1 MSEPSA
7 AEELH
12 HAPVAVLLR
21 TRQSRVAPLVL
32 QRLVCARVQQRPHD
46 VNLPFVG
53 SNVERCEAIIICPV
67 HVRSANDKLLHHLEV
82 AALRSCRQWRDPVV
96 LRLVHARARAHQR
109 PHHLEVAVLRRDVER
124 RATVVLRLVHARARA
139 HQRPHHLEVADL
151 RRDEER
157 RGTTVLRLVH
167 ARARAHQR
175 PHHLEVAILRRD
187 KERRGTI
194 VPRLVHARGRAPQKG
209 FIEHCTPH
217 TRPWRTRRNLRN
229 PRQGRW
235 PRRTNRKRTRPRAC
249 SGC

>member
-1 MSEPSA
+1 MQIDRSAPAPTSARTTSCWLICAAIKSSVAPSSLA
-7 AEELH
+7 WSAL
-12 HAPVAVLLR
+12 APAPTRKGLIEHCTPHTRPWR
-21 TRQSRVAPLVL
+21 TRRNSNRGPANK
-32 QRLVCARVQQRPHD
+32 RPQ
-46 VNLPFVG
+46 P
-53 SNVERCEAIIICPV
+53 
-67 HVRSANDKLLHHLEV
+67 
-82 AALRSCRQWRDPVV
+82 Q
-96 LRLVHARARAHQR
+96 VHAAAAAAGHQR
-109 PHHLEVAVLRRDVER
+109 SLGAYVL
-124 RATVVLRLVHARARA
+124 ACSRA